1 MAIFSY
7 KSQSTEENLKKGLFM
22 PWIQMVARGFGIADC
37 IFAGHPIDKQNA
49 KAAIDAAKAAGASFE
64 DFEKEMV
71 WHIYKHV
78 TAPGVLQ
85 NHIAKQVA
93 TAKKMW

>member
-1 MAIFSY
+1 MSW
-7 KSQSTEENLKKGLFM
+7 K
-22 PWIQMVARGFGIADC
+22 QMVARGFGIADC
-37 IFAGHPIDKQNA
+37 IFAGHPSDKQDA
-49 KAAIDAAKAAGASFE
+49 KAAIAAAKAAGASFE

-78 TAPGVLQ
+78 TAPGMLQ
-85 NHIAKQVA
+85 DHIAKQVA

>member
-1 MAIFSY
+1 
-7 KSQSTEENLKKGLFM
+7 M
-22 PWIQMVARGFGIADC
+22 PWSQMVARGFGIADC

-49 KAAIDAAKAAGASFE
+49 KAAITAAKAAGANFE

-71 WHIYKHV
+71 WHIYKQV
-78 TAPGVLQ
+78 KAPGMLQ
-85 NHIAKQVA
+85 DHIAKQVA